1 MPKTILSYNDWLN
14 WVSTV
19 TKTRQDNNVID
30 HTDVVYI
37 ENETELSWL
46 IGLGTSY
53 DENQIAQWRDR

>member
-1 MPKTILSYNDWLN
+1 MPKTILNYHDWLN

-19 TKTRQDNNVID
+19 TKTRQDNDVID

-46 IGLGTSY
+46 IGLGTIY
-53 DENQIAQWRDR
+53 DENQIAQWRDQ

>member
-1 MPKTILSYNDWLN
+1 MPKTILNYHDWLN

-46 IGLGTSY
+46 IGLGTIY

>member
-1 MPKTILSYNDWLN
+1 MPKTILNYHDWLN
-14 WVSTV
+14 WVSIV
-19 TKTRQDNNVID
+19 TKTRQDNDVID

-46 IGLGTSY
+46 IGLGTIY